1 MTHSGLGRT
10 HPPRHR
16 PADAAGDGADAAE
29 PVPGDATPTSGP
41 DPGPATPPSSS
52 MLPGEHAGTPPEEHV
67 GPDTALR
74 AQAHGGDPGQHHPGE
89 HRTDGPTTEP
99 DLPTVTAP
107 PPNGVLRRLSPARG
121 ARAGRAAV
129 QRWQDYRRHQLT
141 LLAESNRLQR
151 ELRDQVRATPAP
163 TTAEEPA
170 EARGGRPWSLASP
183 FYVGFSLSLGAL
195 LAWLLFQNLT
205 RLTSVFTFLLVA
217 LFVTLALE
225 PVVHWLTRRGLGRG
239 PAVFLVF
246 LGLVGLVTAIGALVV
261 PPIATQTAT
270 LVDRAPQYLQRLADE
285 PWIAELDAQYRV
297 SERIAAE
304 IESLTVDGATISTV
318 FGGVLGAAGW
328 VAGSLVGVLTSA
340 ILTLYLLATLP
351 RAKDAAYHLLPR
363 TRRDRVSAI
372 AEEIMRRVGGYAL
385 GQGAVATINAI
396 CSWVMMQVLGIP
408 YPEML
413 AVLVGLLGLI
423 PMVGATLGAV
433 VVALAAL
440 SVSPTTTLVVIVYY
454 VIYQQVEN
462 YVIVPNIMR
471 RTVSVPGAVTV
482 VAVLIGG
489 TLLGVIGALIAIPV
503 AAGLLL
509 IYHEVLV
516 PRQEQR

>member
-1 MTHSGLGRT
+1 MTGPRVGRAT
-10 HPPRHR
+10 PPQHGTV
-16 PADAAGDGADAAE
+16 GDGAPGGPAAPADGSGPPE
-29 PVPGDATPTSGP
+29 PTSALAADETTAGPHPAGAAVRAPEAPGD
-41 DPGPATPPSSS
+41 
-52 MLPGEHAGTPPEEHV
+52 
-67 GPDTALR
+67 
-74 AQAHGGDPGQHHPGE
+74 GGDRGDGGDGLDAMPPGAGRAARPARRG
-89 HRTDGPTTEP
+89 G
-99 DLPTVTAP
+99 A
-107 PPNGVLRRLSPARG
+107 LRRLSPVRG

-129 QRWQDYRRHQLT
+129 QRWQDYRERQLSV
-141 LLAESNRLQR
+141 LAESNRLQR
-151 ELRDQVRATPAP
+151 ELREQERTVVASPDADPAGTPDASAGAH
-163 TTAEEPA
+163 T
-170 EARGGRPWSLASP
+170 GRPWPAVSP
-183 FYVGFSLSLGAL
+183 FYVGFTFAFGAL

-225 PVVHWLTRRGLGRG
+225 PVVQWLTRRGVAR
-239 PAVFLVF
+239 PAAVFVVF
-246 LGLVGLVTAIGALVV
+246 LGLVGVVAAIGALVV
-261 PPIATQTAT
+261 PPIASQTAM
-270 LVDRAPQYLQRLADE
+270 LVDRAPAFLQELANE
-285 PWIAELDAQYRV
+285 PWIADLDEQYAV
-297 SERIAAE
+297 SERITAE
-304 IESLTVDGATISTV
+304 IESLTVDGATISTI

-351 RAKDAAYHLLPR
+351 RTKDAAYHLLPR
-363 TRRDRVSAI
+363 SRRDRVSAI

-385 GQGAVATINAI
+385 GQGAVATINAV
-396 CSWVMMQVLGIP
+396 CSWVMMQILGIP

-516 PRQEQR
+516 PRQERL

>member
-1 MTHSGLGRT
+1 MTGSRVGPVDGDVAAV
-10 HPPRHR
+10 PDPAR
-16 PADAAGDGADAAE
+16 PAGDAPAGPGGGDVPLPGLTSPAPSPPVEGEEQAAHASGHA
-29 PVPGDATPTSGP
+29 PGDATAQG
-41 DPGPATPPSSS
+41 
-52 MLPGEHAGTPPEEHV
+52 AGGRPR
-67 GPDTALR
+67 G
-74 AQAHGGDPGQHHPGE
+74 
-89 HRTDGPTTEP
+89 
-99 DLPTVTAP
+99 
-107 PPNGVLRRLSPARG
+107 LRRLSPTRVP
-121 ARAGRAAV
+121 RAGRAAV
-129 QRWQDYRRHQLT
+129 QAWQDYRERQLA

-151 ELRDQVRATPAP
+151 ELREQGRTPTAP
-163 TTAEEPA
+163 AEPA
-170 EARGGRPWSLASP
+170 DATADAPRPWWASSP
-183 FYVGFSLSLGAL
+183 FYVGFSFALGAL
-195 LAWLLFQNLT
+195 LAWLLVQNLT

-225 PVVHWLTRRGLGRG
+225 PVVRWLTRRGMGRA
-239 PAVFLVF
+239 PAVVVVF
-246 LGLVGLVTAIGALVV
+246 LGLVGVVSAIVALVV
-261 PPIATQTAT
+261 PPIATQAAM
-270 LVDRAPQYLQRLADE
+270 LVDRAPGFLQELANE
-285 PWIAELDAQYRV
+285 PWIADLDEQYGL
-297 SERIAAE
+297 SERISAE
-304 IESLTVDGATISTV
+304 IEALAVDGATISTV

-328 VAGSLVGVLTSA
+328 VAGSLVGVVTSA

-363 TRRDRVSAI
+363 SKRDRVSTI

-385 GQGAVATINAI
+385 GQSAVATINAV
-396 CSWVMMQVLGIP
+396 CSWVMMQILGIP

-440 SVSPTTTLVVIVYY
+440 TVSPTTALIVVIYY
-454 VIYQQVEN
+454 VVYQQVEN

-489 TLLGVIGALIAIPV
+489 TLLGVIGALVAIPV

-516 PRQEQR
+516 PRQERL